1 MPAGPMPGSG
11 QRPTPEQIQM
21 MQRQIAAEAEKAGM
35 TVPEFVEQVK
45 KQQLARM
52 QQQRAAAAAGG
63 APAGASPAAQGP
75 GGPGAPGPRPGAPAG
90 RAPGMGQPQPIA
102 PGPPNPKALAVANF
116 LKGQDLKP
124 RTCILN
130 GERKDMFK
138 GELPNR
144 ILSLL
149 CLIDS

>member
-1 MPAGPMPGSG
+1 
-11 QRPTPEQIQM
+11 M

-35 TVPEFVEQVK
+35 TVPQFVEHVK
-45 KQQLARM
+45 KQQIARM
-52 QQQRAAAAAGG
+52 QAQRAAGG
-63 APAGASPAAQGP
+63 APMGTGPAGPAAR
-75 GGPGAPGPRPGAPAG
+75 GPGAPVARPGAPGA
-90 RAPGMGQPQPIA
+90 RPPGTGQQQPIT

-138 GELPNR
+138 GESRPCELFSVGCPA
-144 ILSLL
+144 S
-149 CLIDS
+149 